1 MAYVSCNKKNDFN
14 LLYFHRE
21 HQLLINMKL
30 IRFPLMLE
38 RSQLDHKDYQEEGVS
53 WCCDNELAG
62 HAGGIIAD
70 EMGLGKTIT
79 MIGTLLENFRTRT
92 LVVLPVAL
100 LEQWAAQVYKLVG
113 HKPLI
118 YHGRGKN
125 VDMESLLKAPLVL
138 TTYGMININ
147 PKRRRLS
154 APLRSCTKSVGIASS
169 LTRRIICAILALV
182 AMSVQACCKPKFDGL
197 SLALPFKTKSET
209 FIACV
214 CY

>member
-1 MAYVSCNKKNDFN
+1 
-14 LLYFHRE
+14 
-21 HQLLINMKL
+21 
-30 IRFPLMLE
+30 
-38 RSQLDHKDYQEEGVS
+38 LDHKDYQEEGVS

-79 MIGTLLENFRTRT
+79 MIGVLLENFRTRT

-100 LEQWAAQVYKLVG
+100 IEQWAAQVYKLVG

-125 VDMESLLKAPLVL
+125 VDMETLLKAPLVL

-147 PKRRRLS
+147 PKNAEVERAASLLHKIRWDRVIFDEAHNLKNDESQKTLEGLHLARAAANVLFVTATPMDRPTSAAYFMSEITRHCGFLLS
-154 APLRSCTKSVGIASS
+154 IT
-169 LTRRIICAILALV
+169 
-182 AMSVQACCKPKFDGL
+182 
-197 SLALPFKTKSET
+197 
-209 FIACV
+209 
-214 CY
+214 